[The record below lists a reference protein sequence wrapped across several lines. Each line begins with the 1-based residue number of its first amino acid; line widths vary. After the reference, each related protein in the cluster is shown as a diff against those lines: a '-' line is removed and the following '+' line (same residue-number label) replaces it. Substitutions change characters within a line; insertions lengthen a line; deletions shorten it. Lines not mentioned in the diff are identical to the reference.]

1 MGRKAE
7 NTSLFIL
14 SKVAPL
20 FNKNGYEGT
29 SMSELERATGMT
41 KGAIYGN
48 FKNKQDLAFAAFKFN
63 VDRVVGKIR
72 EELEHVSSPVEQ
84 LLGLSDFYKRYK
96 SYTIEFG
103 GCPLLNIGV
112 DANHQNPILL
122 KRVQDVILKLQGYI
136 EKMILNGQEQKE
148 IKAEINAEIYAK
160 RIFTLIE
167 GSIFMT
173 VTMNDETYLTET
185 MNHID
190 SLILNELKA

>member
-29 SMSELERATGMT
+29 SLSELERATGMT

-48 FKNKQDLAFAAFKFN
+48 FKNKQELAFAAFKYN

-72 EELEHVSSPVEQ
+72 EELEHVKSPVEQ

-112 DANHQNPILL
+112 DAKHQNPILL

-136 EKMILNGQEQKE
+136 EKMIRNGQDQNE
-148 IKAEINAEIYAK
+148 IKVDIDPEIYAK

-190 SLILNELKA
+190 GIILNELKA

>member
-29 SMSELERATGMT
+29 SLSELERATGMT

-48 FKNKQDLAFAAFKFN
+48 FKNKQELAFSAFKYN

-72 EELEHVSSPVEQ
+72 EELEHIKSPVEQ

-112 DANHQNPILL
+112 DAKHQNPILL

-136 EKMILNGQEQKE
+136 EKMIRNGQDMNE
-148 IKAEINAEIYAK
+148 IKADIDPELYAK

-185 MNHID
+185 MTHID
-190 SLILNELKA
+190 GLILNELKA